1 MVRRKGADYKT
12 LDADT
17 VVEDFVDHMRY
28 FNANTVSTAGEV
40 RFISKADEDTK
51 FKAKKAYQLYEQ
63 LGNVFQNDGM
73 AGAVD
78 GVKDYI
84 FATATDPTNY
94 LGVATG
100 GVARAFAGGG
110 RLFGKKVIADSIRKA
125 RMEAI
130 ASGANKQAAKEAA
143 EKAGKEAIRRAVQA
157 GMTKKKQQGLYDQV
171 SKRVYKDGRRALV
184 KQAMDDAQQ
193 TLYDEASGK
202 ALKATIAIDGYASG

>member
-1 MVRRKGADYKT
+1 MPDYLDLLKRKEQLRSGSYTPKLSTSTPQVQDDFTLDPDVTLKKDDLKNNTRYLQSVRDYMVRRKGADYKT

-78 GVKDYI
+78 GM
-84 FATATDPTNY
+84 
-94 LGVATG
+94 
-100 GVARAFAGGG
+100 
-110 RLFGKKVIADSIRKA
+110 LF
-125 RMEAI
+125 
-130 ASGANKQAAKEAA
+130 
-143 EKAGKEAIRRAVQA
+143 
-157 GMTKKKQQGLYDQV
+157 
-171 SKRVYKDGRRALV
+171 
-184 KQAMDDAQQ
+184 
-193 TLYDEASGK
+193 
-202 ALKATIAIDGYASG
+202 